1 MSDIKKT
8 YHDEDGNKLLVIE
21 INENVIGLNQY
32 NVLNDLI
39 VEELKN
45 GVKNFTFDMSG
56 LSTINSS
63 GLGILISCLKT
74 INNSNC
80 SLKIIN
86 ANEKILNIFKLTKLN
101 NVFKFESAS

>member
-8 YHDEDGNKLLVIE
+8 YFEEDDNKSLIID
-21 INENVIGLNQY
+21 INENVVGLNQY
-32 NVLNDLI
+32 NALNELVTHELND
-39 VEELKN
+39 
-45 GVKNFTFDMSG
+45 GVKAIVFDMSG
-56 LSTINSS
+56 LNTINSS

-86 ANEKILNIFKLTKLN
+86 ANKKILDIFKLTKLTS
-101 NVFKFESAS
+101 VFKFENAS

>member
-1 MSDIKKT
+1 MLDIKKT
-8 YHDEDGNKLLVIE
+8 YQGEDDNKSIVIE
-21 INENVIGLNQY
+21 INENVVGLNQY

-39 VEELKN
+39 VDELKS

-56 LSTINSS
+56 LNTINSS

-101 NVFKFESAS
+101 NVFKFEGAS